1 MKTNF
6 AGMMDNALRV
16 WARRTWA
23 EARNKTLI
31 MPFTGTDPNSMI
43 QRQTEL
49 TETKNGNRATI
60 TLVLDAQGDG
70 VVGDNQLKGNEE
82 ALGLD
87 EMEIK
92 FDQLRFGHANT
103 GKMSDMKSILNFR
116 NVARDQIANRFA
128 QAMDELAFLTLS
140 GVAYTQKPDGTPRV
154 GSQWPLLEY
163 AADVTAPTTNR
174 YRRWDATSGL
184 VAGDTTAV
192 DPADTP
198 TWKMLVDMKA
208 YAVNTWVKP
217 LRSTDGVEVYN
228 VFMTPNGIARLK
240 KDSDF
245 LEAWKHAQARGESNP
260 LFKGTAHGGKRGI
273 YIDGLNILEYRN
285 VYHPS
290 TWGSGSDVAGQRVL
304 LCGAQALAFA
314 DPMGA
319 IGAPEWHEERDDYD
333 NRNGIAGAKRFGFK
347 KPVYF
352 NTHLQSTEDFG
363 VLCVDTAV

>member
-6 AGMMDNALRV
+6 AALMDNQLRV
-16 WARRTWA
+16 WSRRLWA

-31 MPFTGTDPNSMI
+31 MPWTGSDPNSMI
-43 QRQTEL
+43 QRVTEL
-49 TETKNGNRATI
+49 TETNNGNRATI

-70 VVGDNQLKGNEE
+70 VVGDNQMKGNEE

-87 EMEIK
+87 EFEIK
-92 FDQLRFGHANT
+92 FDQLRFAHATT
-103 GKMSDMKSILNFR
+103 GKMADLKTIVKFR
-116 NVARDQIANRFA
+116 NTARDQIGNRFA

-140 GVAYTQKPDGTPRV
+140 GVAYTQKPDGTTRV
-154 GSQWPLLEY
+154 GSQWPILEY
-163 AADVTAPTTNR
+163 AADVTAPTANR

-184 VAGDTTAV
+184 VAGDTTQV

-198 TWKMLVDMKA
+198 SWKMLVDAKA
-208 YAVNTWVKP
+208 YAVDTFLKP
-217 LRSTDGVEVYN
+217 MRSVDGVEVYN
-228 VFMTPNGIARLK
+228 VFMTPKGIARLK

-245 LEAWKHAQARGESNP
+245 LEAWKHAQTRGDTNP
-260 LFKGTAHGGKRGI
+260 LFKGTPHGGKRGI

-290 TWGSGSDVAGQRVL
+290 TWGGGAVAGQRVL

-319 IGAPEWHEERDDYD
+319 IGAPEWHEDGDDYD
-333 NRNGIAGAKRFGFK
+333 NRYGIAGAKRFGFR
-347 KPVYF
+347 KPVFF
-352 NTHLQSTEDFG
+352 NSHTGTVEDFG
-363 VLCVDTAV
+363 VLAIDTAI